1 MAAGA
6 AVPGLFFAFA
16 AMVLLIF
23 ASISSPTWER
33 ISYLDVPTGA
43 TTTHFGVFGY
53 TGTKAHVGW
62 FFPGTLADSR
72 LNGHLF
78 HNLTSVLI
86 LIPIAAGLSGLSV
99 LFGLC
104 GAAYHR
110 AGTVFMTLLSALA
123 FLVTLV
129 AWVIEMVLFGVARNH
144 FRDRGIDAKWG
155 NANWIVLGALVAL
168 FLAFFASLCGSFGR
182 YSYGRKRAVAAY

>member
-6 AVPGLFFAFA
+6 AVPGLFFTFA

-23 ASISSPTWER
+23 ASVSAPTWER
-33 ISYLDVPTGA
+33 ISFLDAPTGGS
-43 TTTHFGVFGY
+43 TTHFGVFGY
-53 TGTKAHVGW
+53 TGSDTHVGW
-62 FFPGTLADSR
+62 FFPGALGDDR
-72 LNGHLF
+72 INDHLF
-78 HNLTSVLI
+78 HNLTYVLI
-86 LIPIAAGLSGLSV
+86 LIPIAAGLSGLAV

-129 AWVIEMVLFGVARNH
+129 AWVIEMVLFGVARSH
-144 FRDRGIDAKWG
+144 MRDRGIEATWG
-155 NANWIVLGALVAL
+155 NANWIVLGALVSL
-168 FLAFFASLCGSFGR
+168 FLAFFASLCGVFGR
-182 YSYGRKRAVAAY
+182 YGRRRAAY

>member
-6 AVPGLFFAFA
+6 ALPGLLFTFA

-23 ASISSPTWER
+23 ASVSSPTWER
-33 ISYLDVPTGA
+33 ISFLDVPNGSA
-43 TTTHFGVFGY
+43 TTHFGVFGY
-53 TGTKAHVGW
+53 TGVKAHVGW
-62 FFPGTLADSR
+62 FFPSLLADDR

-78 HNLTSVLI
+78 HNLTFVLI
-86 LIPIAAGLSGLSV
+86 LIPIAAGLAGLSV

-110 AGTVFMTLLSALA
+110 AGTVFMALLSALA
-123 FLVTLV
+123 FLITLI
-129 AWVIEMVLFGVARNH
+129 AWVIEMVLFGVARSH
-144 FRDRGIDAKWG
+144 MRDRGIDATWG

-168 FLAFFASLCGSFGR
+168 FIGFFASLCGVFGR
-182 YSYGRKRAVAAY
+182 YGRRRAAY